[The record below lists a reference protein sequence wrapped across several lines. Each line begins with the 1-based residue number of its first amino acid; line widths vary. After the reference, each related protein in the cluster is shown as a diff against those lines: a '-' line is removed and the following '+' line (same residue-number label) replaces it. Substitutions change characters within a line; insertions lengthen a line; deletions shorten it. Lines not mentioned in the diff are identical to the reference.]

1 MNGINT
7 LKNHYERLTLINRKT
22 GKVSSTHHWFLALG
36 THSYLL
42 NHKEGIA
49 SLLPLAKAHKTIKH
63 NFLTLKKKRPGKNG
77 TNRDF
82 ARQEAEKILP
92 QLAMLYRSNL
102 KSYQKF
108 LKRKFC
114 LWIKIE
120 INTPHAKAHQLA
132 TSMGLSYLAEGN
144 HSVRWWMDQLKK
156 MQS

>member
-1 MNGINT
+1 MNGINI
-7 LKNHYERLTLINRKT
+7 LKSHYERLTLINRKT

-63 NFLTLKKKRPGKNG
+63 NFLTLKKKRPGKDK
-77 TNRDF
+77 TNRDL
-82 ARQEAEKILP
+82 ARLEAKLILP
-92 QLAMLYRSNL
+92 QLEILYKSNL

-114 LWIKIE
+114 FWINKE
-120 INTPHAKAHQLA
+120 INTPHTKAHQLA
-132 TSMGLSYLAEGN
+132 VNMNMSYIAEGN
-144 HSVRWWMDQLKK
+144 HSIRWWMDQFKK
-156 MQS
+156 LQS

>member
-7 LKNHYERLTLINRKT
+7 LKSHYERLTLINRKT

-63 NFLTLKKKRPGKNG
+63 NFLTLKKKRPGKDK
-77 TNRDF
+77 TNRDL
-82 ARQEAEKILP
+82 ARLEAKLILP
-92 QLAMLYRSNL
+92 QLEILYRSNL

-108 LKRKFC
+108 LKSNFC
-114 LWIKIE
+114 SWIKKE
-120 INTPHAKAHQLA
+120 INTPHTKANQLA
-132 TSMGLSYLAEGN
+132 VYKGMSHIAEGN
-144 HSVRWWMDQLKK
+144 QSLRWWMDQLKK